1 MKLFYIQIKLAINLN
16 AKQLNIV
23 QDAMSMTGLPQDRI
37 QGRVNVGESRQVGP
51 DSWCLANWLTV
62 NSF

>member
-16 AKQLNIV
+16 AKQLNI

-37 QGRVNVGESRQVGP
+37 QGRVHAGESRQVGP
-51 DSWCLANWLTV
+51 DSWCLANLLAV
-62 NSF
+62 KSF

>member
-37 QGRVNVGESRQVGP
+37 QRRGKSTRVSPGRLALTLGAWQTGSRE
-51 DSWCLANWLTV
+51 
-62 NSF
+62 